1 MLLYKRYH
9 SGQEKLLNAG
19 AMKQDSNLVKNH
31 SHDSMAQVAWLYHVG
46 NLSQQEISDKLGISR
61 FKIVRLLADAKQL
74 GVVRIAIEHNTTTT
88 LELAD
93 QLTERFG
100 LTEAQVAPAPE
111 NDGDAEAR
119 RAVGIAAAAFLARIV
134 ATNQPITVGLGW
146 GRTLGHMADNLV
158 GVSNPDVTFVSLMGL
173 LNRADPTQPVDVC
186 VRLAALTSGKA
197 NLLPAPFVVDDK
209 ASCDVILQQRL
220 VKETLEK
227 ARRADYAITSIGEC
241 SEGAVLFE
249 SGLFTTDQI
258 DQLRDNNVVA
268 DCCGVFF
275 TSDGRV
281 ADIPLNGCTP
291 CAKPNEMPNT
301 DMTLLAG
308 GMSKSVGTF
317 AVLRANFINR
327 LFVDENLARKLL
339 EDN

>member
-1 MLLYKRYH
+1 
-9 SGQEKLLNAG
+9 
-19 AMKQDSNLVKNH
+19 MKQDSNLVRNH
-31 SHDSMAQVAWLYHVG
+31 SHDSIAQVAWLYHIG

-61 FKIVRLLADAKQL
+61 FKIVRLLAEAKQL
-74 GVVRIAIEHNTTTT
+74 GVVRIAIEHNSTST

-93 QLTERFG
+93 RLTERFR
-100 LTEAQVAPAPE
+100 LREAQVAPVLHS
-111 NDGDAEAR
+111 NGDAEAR
-119 RAVGIAAAAFLARIV
+119 RAVGIVAAAFLARIALV
-134 ATNQPITVGLGW
+134 NQPMTVGLGW
-146 GRTLGHMADNLV
+146 GRTLGHMADNLI
-158 GVSNPDVTFVSLMGL
+158 GVSNPAITFVSLMGL

-186 VRLAALTSGKA
+186 GRLAALTMGKA
-197 NLLPAPFVVDDK
+197 NLLPVPFVVDNK
-209 ASCDVILQQRL
+209 AACDVILQQRL

-241 SEGAVLFE
+241 SDGSVLFE
-249 SGLFTTDQI
+249 SGLFTADQI

-275 TSDGRV
+275 TADGGV

-308 GMSKSVGTF
+308 GLSKSVATL
-317 AVLRANFINR
+317 AVLRANFIDR

-339 EDN
+339 EDS

>member
-1 MLLYKRYH
+1 
-9 SGQEKLLNAG
+9 
-19 AMKQDSNLVKNH
+19 MKQDSTLVKNH
-31 SHDSMAQVAWLYHVG
+31 NHDSIAQVAWLYHIG

-61 FKIVRLLADAKQL
+61 FKIVRLLAEAKQL
-74 GVVRIAIEHNTTTT
+74 GVVRIAIEHNSTST
-88 LELAD
+88 LELGD
-93 QLTERFG
+93 RLTERFR
-100 LTEAQVAPAPE
+100 LREAQVAPVLQS
-111 NDGDAEAR
+111 NGDAEAR
-119 RAVGIAAAAFLARIV
+119 RAVGIVAAAFLARI
-134 ATNQPITVGLGW
+134 ALANQPMTVGLGW

-158 GVSNPDVTFVSLMGL
+158 GVSNPGITFVSLMGL

-186 VRLAALTSGKA
+186 GRLAALTMGKA
-197 NLLPAPFVVDDK
+197 NLLPVPFVVDDK
-209 ASCDVILQQRL
+209 AACDVILQQRL

-241 SEGAVLFE
+241 SDGAVLFE
-249 SGLFTTDQI
+249 SGLFTADQI

-275 TSDGRV
+275 TADGGV

-308 GMSKSVGTF
+308 GLSKSVATL
-317 AVLRANFINR
+317 AVLRANFIDR

-339 EDN
+339 EDS

>member
-1 MLLYKRYH
+1 
-9 SGQEKLLNAG
+9 
-19 AMKQDSNLVKNH
+19 MKQDLNLVKNH

-88 LELAD
+88 LDLAD

-100 LTEAQVAPAPE
+100 LKEAQVAPAPQS
-111 NDGDAEAR
+111 NGNAEAR
-119 RAVGIAAAAFLARIV
+119 RAVGIIAAAFLARV
-134 ATNQPITVGLGW
+134 ALANQPMTVGLGW

-158 GVSNPDVTFVSLMGL
+158 GVINPHITFVSLMGL

-209 ASCDVILQQRL
+209 AACDVILQQRL
-220 VKETLEK
+220 VKETLET
-227 ARRADYAITSIGEC
+227 ARRADYAITSVGEC
-241 SEGAVLFE
+241 RDGAVLFE
-249 SGLFTTDQI
+249 SSLFTTEQI

-275 TSDGRV
+275 TAEGTV

-301 DMTLLAG
+301 DLTLLAG
-308 GMSKSVGTF
+308 GLSKRVGTL
-317 AVLRANFINR
+317 AVLRANFVNR
-327 LFVDENLARKLL
+327 LFVDENLARALL
-339 EDN
+339 ENS

>member
-1 MLLYKRYH
+1 M
-9 SGQEKLLNAG
+9 
-19 AMKQDSNLVKNH
+19 
-31 SHDSMAQVAWLYHVG
+31 G

-74 GVVRIAIEHNTTTT
+74 GVVRIAIEHNTTAT
-88 LELAD
+88 LDLAD

-100 LTEAQVAPAPE
+100 LKEAQVAPAPQS
-111 NDGDAEAR
+111 DGNAEAR
-119 RAVGIAAAAFLARIV
+119 RAVGIIAAAFLARI
-134 ATNQPITVGLGW
+134 ALANQPMTVGLGW

-158 GVSNPDVTFVSLMGL
+158 GVTNPHITFVSLMGL

-209 ASCDVILQQRL
+209 AACDVILQQRL
-220 VKETLEK
+220 VKETLET
-227 ARRADYAITSIGEC
+227 ARRADYAITSVGEC
-241 SEGAVLFE
+241 RDGAVLFE
-249 SGLFTTDQI
+249 SGLFTTEQI

-275 TSDGRV
+275 TADGTV
-281 ADIPLNGCTP
+281 AGIPLNGCTP

-308 GMSKSVGTF
+308 GLSKKVGTL
-317 AVLRANFINR
+317 AVLRANFVDR
-327 LFVDENLARKLL
+327 LFVDENLARALL
-339 EDN
+339 ENS

>member
-1 MLLYKRYH
+1 
-9 SGQEKLLNAG
+9 
-19 AMKQDSNLVKNH
+19 
-31 SHDSMAQVAWLYHVG
+31 VG

-74 GVVRIAIEHNTTTT
+74 GVVRIAIEHNTTAT
-88 LELAD
+88 LDLAD

-100 LTEAQVAPAPE
+100 LKEAQVAPAPQS
-111 NDGDAEAR
+111 DGNAEAR
-119 RAVGIAAAAFLARIV
+119 RAVGIIAAAFLARI
-134 ATNQPITVGLGW
+134 ALANQPMTVGLGW

-158 GVSNPDVTFVSLMGL
+158 GVTNPHITFVSLMGL

-209 ASCDVILQQRL
+209 AACDVILQQRL
-220 VKETLEK
+220 VKETLET
-227 ARRADYAITSIGEC
+227 ARRADYAITSVGEC
-241 SEGAVLFE
+241 RDGAVLFE
-249 SGLFTTDQI
+249 SGLFTTEQI

-275 TSDGRV
+275 TADGTV
-281 ADIPLNGCTP
+281 AGIPLNGCTP

-308 GMSKSVGTF
+308 GLSKKVGTL
-317 AVLRANFINR
+317 AVLRANFVDR
-327 LFVDENLARKLL
+327 LFVDENLARTLL
-339 EDN
+339 ENS

>member
-1 MLLYKRYH
+1 
-9 SGQEKLLNAG
+9 
-19 AMKQDSNLVKNH
+19 MKQDSSLVKNH
-31 SHDSMAQVAWLYHVG
+31 SHDSIAQVAWLYHVG

-61 FKIVRLLADAKQL
+61 FKIVRMLAEAKQL

-93 QLTERFG
+93 RLVEKFK
-100 LTEAQVAPAPE
+100 LKEAQVAPAPR
-111 NDGDAEAR
+111 NGSNADAR
-119 RAVGIAAAAFLARIV
+119 RAVGIVAAAFLARI
-134 ATNQPITVGLGW
+134 ALASQPITVGLGW

-158 GVSNPDVTFVSLMGL
+158 GVTSPDLTFVSLMGL

-209 ASCDVILQQRL
+209 AACDVILKQRL
-220 VKETLEK
+220 VKETLEI
-227 ARRADYAITSIGEC
+227 ARGADYAITSVGEC
-241 SEGAVLFE
+241 RDGAVLFE
-249 SGLFTTDQI
+249 SGLFTAEQI
-258 DQLRDNNVVA
+258 EQLRDNEVVA

-275 TSDGRV
+275 TADGGV

-308 GMSKSVGTF
+308 GVSKHVATM
-317 AVLRANFINR
+317 AVLRAKFTDR

-339 EDN
+339 EDD

>member
-1 MLLYKRYH
+1 
-9 SGQEKLLNAG
+9 
-19 AMKQDSNLVKNH
+19 MKQDSNLVKNH
-31 SHDSMAQVAWLYHVG
+31 SHDSMAQVAWLYHIG

-74 GVVRIAIEHNTTTT
+74 GVVRIAIEHNTTAT
-88 LELAD
+88 LDLAD

-100 LTEAQVAPAPE
+100 LKEAQVAPSPQSDS
-111 NDGDAEAR
+111 NAEAR
-119 RAVGIAAAAFLARIV
+119 RAVGIIAAAFLARI
-134 ATNQPITVGLGW
+134 ALANQPMTVGLGW

-158 GVSNPDVTFVSLMGL
+158 GVTNPHITFVSLMGL

-209 ASCDVILQQRL
+209 AACDVILQQRL
-220 VKETLEK
+220 VKETLET
-227 ARRADYAITSIGEC
+227 ARRADYAITSVGEC
-241 SEGAVLFE
+241 RDGAVLFE
-249 SGLFTTDQI
+249 SGLFTTEQI
-258 DQLRDNNVVA
+258 DQLRDNSVVA

-275 TSDGRV
+275 TADGTV
-281 ADIPLNGCTP
+281 ASIPLNGCTP

-308 GMSKSVGTF
+308 GLSKRAGTL
-317 AVLRANFINR
+317 AVLRANFVDR
-327 LFVDENLARKLL
+327 LFVDENLARAIL
-339 EDN
+339 ENS

>member
-1 MLLYKRYH
+1 
-9 SGQEKLLNAG
+9 
-19 AMKQDSNLVKNH
+19 MKQDSNLVRNH
-31 SHDSMAQVAWLYHVG
+31 SHDSIAQVAWLYHIG

-61 FKIVRLLADAKQL
+61 FKIVRLLAEAKQL
-74 GVVRIAIEHNTTTT
+74 GVVRIAIEHNSTST

-93 QLTERFG
+93 RLTERFR
-100 LTEAQVAPAPE
+100 LREAQVAPVLHS
-111 NDGDAEAR
+111 NGDAEAR
-119 RAVGIAAAAFLARIV
+119 RAVGIVAAAFLARIALV
-134 ATNQPITVGLGW
+134 NQPMTVGLGW
-146 GRTLGHMADNLV
+146 GRTLGHMADNLI
-158 GVSNPDVTFVSLMGL
+158 GVSNPAITFVSLMGL

-186 VRLAALTSGKA
+186 GRLAALTMGKA
-197 NLLPAPFVVDDK
+197 NLLPVPFVVDDK
-209 ASCDVILQQRL
+209 AACDVILQQRL

-241 SEGAVLFE
+241 RDGAVLFE
-249 SGLFTTDQI
+249 SGLFTADQI

-275 TSDGRV
+275 TADGGV

-308 GMSKSVGTF
+308 GLSKSVATL
-317 AVLRANFINR
+317 AVLRANFIDR

-339 EDN
+339 EDS

>member
-1 MLLYKRYH
+1 
-9 SGQEKLLNAG
+9 
-19 AMKQDSNLVKNH
+19 MKQDSNLVKNH

-88 LELAD
+88 LDLAD

-100 LTEAQVAPAPE
+100 LKEAQVAPAPQS
-111 NDGDAEAR
+111 NGNAEAR
-119 RAVGIAAAAFLARIV
+119 RAVGIIAAAFLSRV
-134 ATNQPITVGLGW
+134 ALANQPMTVGLGW

-158 GVSNPDVTFVSLMGL
+158 GVINPHITFVSLMGL

-209 ASCDVILQQRL
+209 AACDVILQQRL
-220 VKETLEK
+220 VKETLET
-227 ARRADYAITSIGEC
+227 ARRANYAITSVGEC
-241 SEGAVLFE
+241 RDGAVLFE
-249 SGLFTTDQI
+249 SSLFTTEQI

-275 TSDGRV
+275 TADGTV

-308 GMSKSVGTF
+308 GLSKRVGTL
-317 AVLRANFINR
+317 AVLRANFVDR
-327 LFVDENLARKLL
+327 LFVDENLARALL
-339 EDN
+339 ENS

>member
-1 MLLYKRYH
+1 
-9 SGQEKLLNAG
+9 
-19 AMKQDSNLVKNH
+19 MKQDSNLVKNH

-74 GVVRIAIEHNTTTT
+74 GVVRIAIEHNTTAT
-88 LELAD
+88 LDLAD

-100 LTEAQVAPAPE
+100 LKEAQVAPAPQS
-111 NDGDAEAR
+111 NGNAEAR
-119 RAVGIAAAAFLARIV
+119 RAVGIIAAAFLARV
-134 ATNQPITVGLGW
+134 ALANQPMTVGLGW

-158 GVSNPDVTFVSLMGL
+158 GVINPHITFVSLMGL

-209 ASCDVILQQRL
+209 AACDVILQQRL
-220 VKETLEK
+220 VKETLET
-227 ARRADYAITSIGEC
+227 ARRADYAITSVGEC
-241 SEGAVLFE
+241 RDDAVLFE
-249 SGLFTTDQI
+249 SSLFTTEQI

-275 TSDGRV
+275 TADGTV

-308 GMSKSVGTF
+308 GLSKKVGTL
-317 AVLRANFINR
+317 AVLRANFVDR
-327 LFVDENLARKLL
+327 LFVDENLARALL
-339 EDN
+339 ENS